1 LQCLSISLNK
11 LSQMLPIISLILIDL
26 IGWNG
31 YSINTLKT
39 FGL

>member
-1 LQCLSISLNK
+1 
-11 LSQMLPIISLILIDL
+11 MLPIISLILIDL